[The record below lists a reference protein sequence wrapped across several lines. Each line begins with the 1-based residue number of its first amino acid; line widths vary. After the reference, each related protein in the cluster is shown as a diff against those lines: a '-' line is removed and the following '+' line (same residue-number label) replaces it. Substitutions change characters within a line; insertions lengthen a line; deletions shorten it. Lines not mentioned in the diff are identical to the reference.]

1 LRAAGTLELSLK
13 LSNVITE
20 FLILL
25 LKLGFCHIDHREK
38 LSEVGEKGVVEKK
51 GGLSIKGGYRSGEN
65 EKAGVVM
72 ESYQNCDGGAW
83 DETRRSTTTR
93 SKTLEAR

>member
-51 GGLSIKGGYRSGEN
+51 GGLSKKGVIE
-65 EKAGVVM
+65 AGK
-72 ESYQNCDGGAW
+72 
-83 DETRRSTTTR
+83 TRRR
-93 SKTLEAR
+93 AL